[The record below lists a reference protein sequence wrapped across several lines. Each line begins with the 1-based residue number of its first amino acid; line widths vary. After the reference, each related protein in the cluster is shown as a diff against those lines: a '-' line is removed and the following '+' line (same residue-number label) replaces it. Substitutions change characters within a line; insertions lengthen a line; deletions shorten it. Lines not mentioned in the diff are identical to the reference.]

1 MKAEEI
7 LFRFFVMATKKMH
20 ALVHVHLATAN
31 QSEIRK
37 AHLVSV
43 LSKKLGKKRPFVLQ

>member
-1 MKAEEI
+1 
-7 LFRFFVMATKKMH
+7 MATRKMH

-43 LSKKLGKKRPFVLQ
+43 LSKKPGKKRPFVLQ